1 MTMLAMYLITLVV
14 IACYIVAIV
23 VLDIFLAER
32 VLILDN
38 GLHYISM
45 AVLVLLETFLPTLA
59 MYIIFN

>member
-32 VLILDN
+32 VFNLDN